1 MSCEYC
7 EEYHIEE
14 KEHQMSLT
22 HQTNEYNHF
31 NSMRGTHVDVETW
44 EQREQ
49 VIDNYKDVLENESF
63 DCPISTCDFITLN
76 KDAMLE
82 HESSC
87 FGARL
92 NKVAEPPI
100 IENYLECNDC
110 GKKFY
115 DKGQKLKP
123 KYALKHHQQSCKTL
137 MPKKLRAQIKKN
149 LASVDDL
156 EILKKIQALI
166 DNSK

>member
-22 HQTNEYNHF
+22 HQTNEFNHF
-31 NSMRGTHVDVETW
+31 NSMRGTQVDVETW

-49 VIDNYKDVLENESF
+49 VIDNYKDVLENDSF
-63 DCPISTCDFITLN
+63 SCPISTCEFITLN

-92 NKVAEPPI
+92 NQLCEPVN
-100 IENYLECNDC
+100 ETFVECKDC

-123 KYALKHHQQSCKTL
+123 KYALKYHQQSCKAL
-137 MPKKLRAQIKKN
+137 MPKKLKVQIKKS
-149 LASVDDL
+149 LVFVDDL
-156 EILKKIQALI
+156 EVLKKIQALI

>member
-7 EEYHIEE
+7 EEYHIEN

-31 NSMRGTHVDVETW
+31 NSLRGTQVDVATW
-44 EQREQ
+44 GEREQ
-49 VIDNYKDVLENESF
+49 VIDNYKDILDNDSF
-63 DCPISTCDFITLN
+63 DCPISSCDFVTLN

-82 HESSC
+82 HEANC
-87 FGARL
+87 FGARITEITQPV
-92 NKVAEPPI
+92 N
-100 IENYLECNDC
+100 ENFIACKDC

-123 KYALKHHQQSCKTL
+123 KYALKHHQQTCSL
-137 MPKKLRAQIKKN
+137 LLPKKIRANIKKQLSSIDN
-149 LASVDDL
+149 LDL
-156 EILKKIQALI
+156 LKKIQALL
-166 DNSK
+166 DE